1 MTMQEPSSS
10 ERSFISV
17 DAPMALIFVGSI
29 LVVLLACA
37 AATLSQLTVALERY
51 AVTVVGPR

>member
-10 ERSFISV
+10 ERSFITG
-17 DAPMALIFVGSI
+17 DLLMTLIFVGSI

-51 AVTVVGPR
+51 AVTVVGLR

>member
-1 MTMQEPSSS
+1 MQEPSSS
-10 ERSFISV
+10 ERSFITG
-17 DAPMALIFVGSI
+17 DLLMTLIFVGSI

-51 AVTVVGPR
+51 AVTVVGLR